1 MGLVS
6 VKWLLWLTLTLAV
19 VSCDRSPAAKFRP
32 GDKVRTI
39 MESEGIV
46 CLRTR
51 LFRDDVY
58 FITISG
64 GQCKKEWHS
73 SRVEEWNYSR
83 STDAYSFEYSP
94 DAYDSGPYDAADL
107 RLVQNDER

>member
-1 MGLVS
+1 MRVVN
-6 VKWLLWLTLTLAV
+6 VKRVLLLALMLAV

-39 MESEGIV
+39 TEAEGVV

-58 FITISG
+58 FVTIRG
-64 GQCKKEWHS
+64 PRLVEDCKYS
-73 SRVEEWNYSR
+73 SWDEWNYSGWR
-83 STDAYSFEYSP
+83 VACTFVSKL

-107 RLVQNDER
+107 RLVSR